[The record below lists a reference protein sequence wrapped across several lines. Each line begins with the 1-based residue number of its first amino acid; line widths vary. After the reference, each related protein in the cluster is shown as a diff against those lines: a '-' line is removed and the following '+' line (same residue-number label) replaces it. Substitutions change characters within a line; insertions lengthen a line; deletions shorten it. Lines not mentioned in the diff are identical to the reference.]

1 MWSFMGDPWLQHS
14 GKYLWGAVQ
23 QAGAAYKGRGGHPF
37 DFLLLFSL
45 MGWGA
50 NPGPLAEF
58 TRACGHIWVISGF
71 TAVAGTRGVLRNKR
85 NTLGRGEGAT
95 RWSFCCC

>member
-50 NPGPLAEF
+50 NG
-58 TRACGHIWVISGF
+58 
-71 TAVAGTRGVLRNKR
+71 
-85 NTLGRGEGAT
+85 
-95 RWSFCCC
+95 